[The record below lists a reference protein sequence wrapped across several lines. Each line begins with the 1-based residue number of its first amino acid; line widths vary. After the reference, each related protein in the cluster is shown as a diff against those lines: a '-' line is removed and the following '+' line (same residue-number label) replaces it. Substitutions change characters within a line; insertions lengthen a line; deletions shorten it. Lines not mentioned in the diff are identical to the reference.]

1 MKNFI
6 TEKEALLPLEGIEV
20 MGDELMF
27 ILGGTIASS
36 SSGSGCGCGCGTG
49 AGCGCGCSSGAG
61 CGCGCGSGAGCGCI
75 SEGNSPADNSPTQ

>member
-27 ILGGTIASS
+27 ILGGA
-36 SSGSGCGCGCGTG
+36 SSGSGAGSGCGCGTG

-75 SEGNSPADNSPTQ
+75 SEGNSPADNSPAQ

>member
-27 ILGGTIASS
+27 ILGGAG
-36 SSGSGCGCGCGTG
+36 SGSGAG
-49 AGCGCGCSSGAG
+49 AGCGCGCKDGVG
-61 CGCGCGSGAGCGCI
+61 CGCGCGC
-75 SEGNSPADNSPTQ
+75 EGNSPADNSPAQ